1 MAMPVPVFPD
11 AENAVLYALV
21 PLEPDIRF
29 CTVLPAEFTGIV
41 CRVHRISG
49 ANRNIGVDRPIID
62 IDVFGPTSEAGSVSN
77 AARDI
82 QSDLLSLMGKQ
93 VMNGVIQHVTTTVG
107 PRQLPEAN
115 PNLVRYAATYEMSVH
130 P

>member
-49 ANRNIGVDRPIID
+49 SNRNIGVDRPIID